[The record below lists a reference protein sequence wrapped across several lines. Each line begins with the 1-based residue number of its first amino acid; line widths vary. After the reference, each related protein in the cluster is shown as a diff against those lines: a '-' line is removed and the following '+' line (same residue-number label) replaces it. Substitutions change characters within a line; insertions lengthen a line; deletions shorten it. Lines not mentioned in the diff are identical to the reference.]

1 MRCAPDTAQASNQ
14 TTSFVRRDCMGE
26 QAHFC
31 FKDNFKTLTLN
42 GWISVGD
49 YTNTS
54 FIPEIL
60 VNPHNKRT
68 AWIPGRS
75 AAAGDFLYSDYFL
88 SICLKALLFPCNICE
103 NCTIDKN
110 IKYGIVK

>member
-31 FKDNFKTLTLN
+31 SNDELELLI
-42 GWISVGD
+42 WMDESQVGD

-75 AAAGDFLYSDYFL
+75 AAAGDFFTLDYFL
-88 SICLKALLFPCNICE
+88 SICLFLLILIPDICE
-103 NCTIDKN
+103 KCTLTN
-110 IKYGIVK
+110 I